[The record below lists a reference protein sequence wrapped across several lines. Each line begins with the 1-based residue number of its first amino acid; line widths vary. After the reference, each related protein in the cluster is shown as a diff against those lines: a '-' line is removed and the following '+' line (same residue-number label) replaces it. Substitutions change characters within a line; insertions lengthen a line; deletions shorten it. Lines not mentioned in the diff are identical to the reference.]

1 MPVSAVRNRLPKEW
15 PRRPP
20 PFGKRYWKRRVS
32 RSSSGARAA
41 MQLRMSPGGSTPNS
55 RRSRPD
61 EPPSSVTV
69 TTPVSWRSR
78 SVPTWCLRPRRR
90 AERPVPP
97 PIATRAR
104 SGSGDAKEGAEVAVL
119 AELGEIGIV
128 EGMDAILGAQLDRPG
143 QRLRRLVPPA
153 LDGVERGRQIGE
165 TLVLLVAPALAA
177 DLQRLL
183 EVAPVLLVDG
193 LEVGV
198 RLGALR
204 RRLLTL
210 RLLAARRQVLAGPVP
225 HLRPGA
231 LADRLLEPLDGLR
244 PVLRLEGGEALGEGV
259 EGGIGPR
266 GWRRLGALDGRGG
279 LGFGFLWSLLGGL
292 GHGSLSLA
300 FLQLDQDLLRDRLQG
315 IEDADARRRHRLEG
329 RLALVVE
336 RAIHLFDR
344 YHAREIPLVELQGVG
359 DRRQVEPVL
368 LQVLFQVAD
377 RLDVRLHP
385 LLLAVG
391 HEDHAVDPL
400 EDQLAAGVVEHLAGD
415 GVEVEAGGEAAD
427 APEVERQEVE
437 EERAVGFGR
446 QGDHLA
452 LRLGGGLV
460 VDVLQI
466 GRLPAQAGPVVDDLA
481 VDLFAGVID
490 KSHRRLPCLVPSPG
504 PSLRAGAVRR
514 ECLDLRRRSAGG
526 RRALPSFAG
535 YSPNRASMS
544 SSVISEKGLAWI
556 DPCAPLSP
564 FCSITSKIFS
574 SSTLAR
580 LTRRRTRPSEDR
592 SSKMTTRMAR
602 LATMEMW
609 MWSC

>member
-1 MPVSAVRNRLPKEW
+1 
-15 PRRPP
+15 
-20 PFGKRYWKRRVS
+20 
-32 RSSSGARAA
+32 

-55 RRSRPD
+55 LRSRPD

-204 RRLLTL
+204 RLLPLAL
-210 RLLAARRQVLAGPVP
+210 RPLLPARHQVLAGPVP
-225 HLRPGA
+225 HLGPVA

-244 PVLRLEGGEALGEGV
+244 PALRLEGGEALGEGV
-259 EGGIGPR
+259 EGGIVPR
-266 GWRRLGALDGRGG
+266 GLHRPGALDGRGG
-279 LGFGFLWSLLGGL
+279 LGFGFRWSLLGGL

-300 FLQLDQDLLRDRLQG
+300 LLQLDQDLLRDGLQG

-329 RLALVVE
+329 RLTLVIQ
-336 RAIHLFDR
+336 RAVHLFDR
-344 YHAREIPLVELQGVG
+344 YHAREIPLVELQSIG
-359 DRRQVEPVL
+359 DRRQIEPVL
-368 LQVLFQVAD
+368 LQILFQVAD

-415 GVEVEAGGEAAD
+415 GVEVETGGEAAD
-427 APEVERQEVE
+427 APEV
-437 EERAVGFGR
+437 
-446 QGDHLA
+446 
-452 LRLGGGLV
+452 
-460 VDVLQI
+460 
-466 GRLPAQAGPVVDDLA
+466 
-481 VDLFAGVID
+481 
-490 KSHRRLPCLVPSPG
+490 
-504 PSLRAGAVRR
+504 
-514 ECLDLRRRSAGG
+514 
-526 RRALPSFAG
+526 
-535 YSPNRASMS
+535 
-544 SSVISEKGLAWI
+544 
-556 DPCAPLSP
+556 
-564 FCSITSKIFS
+564 
-574 SSTLAR
+574 
-580 LTRRRTRPSEDR
+580 
-592 SSKMTTRMAR
+592 
-602 LATMEMW
+602 
-609 MWSC
+609 